1 MSQWSPKAQLQS
13 RGLRPKKHFGQ
24 NFLADEQ
31 LAQRI
36 ADLVPMG
43 ASVVELGAGLGA
55 LTRPLLTRAARLI
68 AVERDRDL
76 VPALAELF
84 QAEIESGQLRIE
96 EADAKTVS
104 VTELLQG
111 SPRPF
116 VLAGNLPY
124 QISGPLLEAAV
135 QMAGELGLIEKQ
147 TGNAPTYSGPAA
159 V

>member
-36 ADLVPMG
+36 ADLVPQG

-55 LTRPLLTRAARLI
+55 LTRPLLTRAGRLV

-84 QAEIESGQLRIE
+84 AAEIESGQLRVE
-96 EADAKTVS
+96 EADAKAVS
-104 VTELLQG
+104 VSELLAG
-111 SPRPF
+111 APR
-116 VLAGNLPY
+116 
-124 QISGPLLEAAV
+124 Q
-135 QMAGELGLIEKQ
+135 
-147 TGNAPTYSGPAA
+147 PTMI
-159 V
+159 